1 MTSSGNGR
9 ALLSGR
15 SAAAD
20 AGGGDPE
27 RTEPS
32 EQAERVGG
40 RIRDMRRARSFTLV
54 QLAEAAGLSHP
65 FLSQLER
72 GLARPSMASLER
84 IARALGTSQVELLS
98 VDEPRRGRPPAQ
110 AVSVVRAGTGTPGPY
125 SEGTAR
131 MLVDGARAFH
141 PLEYHGDNAEYGD
154 SFVHDEDEWMYALEG
169 RVELDVTG
177 RRPLTLEPGDAVY
190 LSGGTAHRMR
200 SPGGAPFRLLVVK
213 EHPARLS

>member
-1 MTSSGNGR
+1 MTLSSTER
-9 ALLSGR
+9 AVL
-15 SAAAD
+15 A
-20 AGGGDPE
+20 GDPE
-27 RTEPS
+27 RAEPS
-32 EQAERVGG
+32 QQAERVGS

-54 QLAEAAGLSHP
+54 QLAELAELSHP

-98 VDEPRRGRPPAQ
+98 VDEPRRGREPAA
-110 AVSVVRAGTGTPGPY
+110 AVSVVRAGTGAPGPY

-141 PLEYHGDNAEYGD
+141 PLEYRGENAAYGD
-154 SFVHDEDEWMYALEG
+154 SFVHDEDEWLYALEG
-169 RVELDVTG
+169 LVELDVTG
-177 RRPLTLEPGDAVY
+177 SRPLTLEPGDAVY

-200 SPGGAPFRLLVVK
+200 SPGGTPFRLLIVK
-213 EHPARLS
+213 EHPARL